1 MAVCVCVF
9 KRVNIN
15 MCVRAY
21 RRVCMCVRCT
31 RAGHDKRCTE
41 GAL

>member
-15 MCVRAY
+15 MCGC
-21 RRVCMCVRCT
+21 VCMPAQCT